1 MDLSPDQQDLEQVA
15 ASLVER
21 TIVVAHRLA
30 ELAVDDERYDEA
42 AAIVAAA
49 CANEATV
56 YLPLPEAVPEDG
68 FGEADLTL
76 VSDLCDLAD
85 ALDGLGRCSSGL
97 RQIRDRHMAALHV
110 RDASVALRN
119 ALLVE
124 EGAAG

>member
-49 CANEATV
+49 CAKRGDR
-56 YLPLPEAVPEDG
+56 VPS
-68 FGEADLTL
+68 AAR
-76 VSDLCDLAD
+76 SCSR
-85 ALDGLGRCSSGL
+85 GRL
-97 RQIRDRHMAALHV
+97 
-110 RDASVALRN
+110 
-119 ALLVE
+119 
-124 EGAAG
+124 